1 MQISVTLYSLPQ
13 VVGIAG
19 ILVAVHQV
27 VPTSKSISLWDANA
41 KDETFSG
48 QTVNRAKDETF
59 SGQTVN
65 RPRKSDRLPI
75 LSTTPQAPAKGQI
88 NTPVK
93 TRETIIV

>member
-1 MQISVTLYSLPQ
+1 MQIKSVTLYSLPH

-27 VPTSKSISLWDANA
+27 VPTPKSISLWDANA
-41 KDETFSG
+41 KDG
-48 QTVNRAKDETF
+48 TF

-75 LSTTPQAPAKGQI
+75 LITTPQAPAKGQI

>member
-1 MQISVTLYSLPQ
+1 MQIKSVTLYSLPY

-27 VPTSKSISLWDANA
+27 VPTPKSISLWDANA
-41 KDETFSG
+41 KDGTFSG
-48 QTVNRAKDETF
+48 QTA
-59 SGQTVN
+59 N
-65 RPRKSDRLPI
+65 RPLKSDRSPI